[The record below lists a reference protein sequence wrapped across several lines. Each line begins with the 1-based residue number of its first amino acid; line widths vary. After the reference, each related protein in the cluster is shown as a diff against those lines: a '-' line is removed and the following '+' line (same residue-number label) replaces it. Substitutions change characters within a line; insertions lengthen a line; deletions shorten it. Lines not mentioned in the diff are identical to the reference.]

1 MYQRHE
7 LSEKIMRLTEKKA
20 FCQKTLMSAATAF
33 RLGMEG
39 QAGKDLVG
47 FIDSFFPILQN
58 FNQTGFQE
66 INGLLNEIL
75 AAQSRK
81 DYLRAADLLEYELS
95 SLIFDGKGKR
105 RI

>member
-1 MYQRHE
+1 
-7 LSEKIMRLTEKKA
+7 MRLKEKKA
-20 FCQKTLMSAATAF
+20 LCRKSLKSAATSF

-47 FIDSFFPILQN
+47 FIDSLFPILQN
-58 FNQTGFQE
+58 FNQTSFHK

-81 DYLRAADLLEYELS
+81 DYLRVADLIEYELS
-95 SLIFDGKGKR
+95 PLVFGGEDRKGCKN
-105 RI
+105 